1 MYMLSDHTTVLEEL
15 YIIDKNYHLQQL
27 LALKEKINYK
37 YLVLKIMPL
46 LIKYVMFVL
55 QH

>member
-1 MYMLSDHTTVLEEL
+1 MCMLSDHTTVLEEL

-27 LALKEKINYK
+27 LALKEKNYK

-46 LIKYVMFVL
+46 LMKYVMLVL
-55 QH
+55 QHW